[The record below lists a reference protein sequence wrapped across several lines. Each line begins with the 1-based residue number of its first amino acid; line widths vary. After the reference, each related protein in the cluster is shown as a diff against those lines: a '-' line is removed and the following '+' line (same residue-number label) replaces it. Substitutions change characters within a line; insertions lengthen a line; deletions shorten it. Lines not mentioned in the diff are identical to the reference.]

1 MPIQVIEGVNFREE
15 IESKARGLF
24 EYGGWKDQKG
34 QDRLIKMIWE
44 IEEAR
49 VVKLKN

>member
-1 MPIQVIEGVNFREE
+1 MQIQSIEHIDFREE

-34 QDRLIKMIWE
+34 QDRLIKKIWE
-44 IEEAR
+44 IEQER
-49 VVKLKN
+49 VLKLGN

>member
-1 MPIQVIEGVNFREE
+1 MNDTDCREE
-15 IESKARGLF
+15 IESKARDLF

-44 IEEAR
+44 IDQAR
-49 VVKLKN
+49 VLKLRD

>member
-1 MPIQVIEGVNFREE
+1 MNDTDFRDE

-24 EYGGWKDQKG
+24 EYGGWKDQKR

-49 VVKLKN
+49 VLKLRD

>member
-1 MPIQVIEGVNFREE
+1 MEFVNFREE

-44 IEEAR
+44 IEQAR
-49 VVKLKN
+49 VLKLSY